1 LAAGDV
7 VPAVQFG
14 VLPAQD
20 QVTALLR
27 RDPAA
32 HVSLGD
38 PYAVSRQL
46 SSWRETGAEEQ
57 ATALADRLPGQACS
71 SSSGSKRAAKIS
83 SGLAGRLTAAQP
95 SHGDGK
101 TWTDVARLGNT

>member
-1 LAAGDV
+1 MDCRCSRAVGRGDV

-20 QVTALLR
+20 QVAALLR

-38 PYAVSRQL
+38 PYAVPRQL
-46 SSWRETGAEEQ
+46 SRLRETGAEEQ
-57 ATALADRLPGQACS
+57 ATALADRPPGQACS
-71 SSSGSKRAAKIS
+71 SSSASKRAAKIGPVQFGS
-83 SGLAGRLTAAQP
+83 AARRQLQRRM
-95 SHGDGK
+95 
-101 TWTDVARLGNT
+101 AQR